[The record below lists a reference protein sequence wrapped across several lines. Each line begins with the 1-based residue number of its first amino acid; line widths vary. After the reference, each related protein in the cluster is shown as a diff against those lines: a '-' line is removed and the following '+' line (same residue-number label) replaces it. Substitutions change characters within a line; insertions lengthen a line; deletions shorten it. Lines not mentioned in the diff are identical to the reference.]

1 MYSGDEKHDAGGA
14 GSRYDSPGGDIS
26 PDDGGTQKKKEGDE
40 KKQEA
45 LMKRLDAEGQRELE
59 DLLDELGML
68 ETMQMEEVYTQ
79 GMRMGAQLAAELLD
93 RSCK

>member
-1 MYSGDEKHDAGGA
+1 
-14 GSRYDSPGGDIS
+14 
-26 PDDGGTQKKKEGDE
+26 
-40 KKQEA
+40 
-45 LMKRLDAEGQRELE
+45 MKRLDAEGQRELE

-68 ETMQMEEVYTQ
+68 ETMQMEEVYTK

>member
-1 MYSGDEKHDAGGA
+1 
-14 GSRYDSPGGDIS
+14 
-26 PDDGGTQKKKEGDE
+26 
-40 KKQEA
+40 
-45 LMKRLDAEGQRELE
+45 MKRLDAEGQRELE